1 MKIKVKSIS
10 VVKNTSIGLSLCN
23 ENVFR
28 VNYMKLNT
36 DSKTLKNSRENSDI
50 LKCLKYCVK
59 ENENTIDYNEISELV
74 DTSNIIGN
82 NFWSVEEF
90 ENVCR
95 FEFRNYFDFSECEFI
110 YL

>member
-1 MKIKVKSIS
+1 MNIKIKSIL
-10 VVKNTSIGLSLCN
+10 VVKNTNIGINLGN

-28 VNYMKLNT
+28 VKYMKFNT
-36 DSKTLKNSRENSDI
+36 ESTTPKNSREDSEI

-82 NFWSVEEF
+82 NFWSEKEF
-90 ENVCR
+90 EKACG
-95 FEFRNYFDFSECEFI
+95 FEFRNYFDFSECKFI